1 VPAVLGPLAG
11 SSAATTG
18 LPVLSVLMTQIVGL
32 AAMLFPYQ
40 SAPIMVALQLSN
52 VGLGP
57 ATRLSLA
64 LGSLTLLLLAP
75 LAYLW
80 WRYLGVLG

>member
-1 VPAVLGPLAG
+1 
-11 SSAATTG
+11 
-18 LPVLSVLMTQIVGL
+18 
-32 AAMLFPYQ
+32 MLFPYQ
-40 SAPIMVALQLSN
+40 SAPIMVAIQLAN

-57 ATRLSLA
+57 ATKLSLA
-64 LGSLTLLLLAP
+64 LGGLTLVLLAP